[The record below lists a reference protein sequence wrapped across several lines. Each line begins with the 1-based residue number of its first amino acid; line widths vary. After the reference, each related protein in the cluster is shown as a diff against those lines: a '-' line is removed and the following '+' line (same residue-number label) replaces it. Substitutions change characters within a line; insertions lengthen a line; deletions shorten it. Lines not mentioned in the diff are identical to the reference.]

1 MGHCDSKNKLAYLN
15 LATVYTNS
23 QSQDVWW
30 FQCNLID
37 SEMQLMAHHVL
48 PPLLAIALMQDIS
61 HEKGRL
67 LQPNKPAWRLTLRP
81 RIELVLW
88 FDFVLLAPSLSTR
101 QRHCALVPSPIEI
114 SFSEGHSTIVRAELA
129 LYLECGCHLVKHI
142 GLLYNY
148 LHHVLSESS

>member
-1 MGHCDSKNKLAYLN
+1 MELCDSKNKLAYLN

-37 SEMQLMAHHVL
+37 SEMQLMAHRVL

-101 QRHCALVPSPIEI
+101 QRHCALPQSNWN
-114 SFSEGHSTIVRAELA
+114 
-129 LYLECGCHLVKHI
+129 LVLRRPCDNSSGRI
-142 GLLYNY
+142 GFVFGVWLPLGKTYWS
-148 LHHVLSESS
+148 VI